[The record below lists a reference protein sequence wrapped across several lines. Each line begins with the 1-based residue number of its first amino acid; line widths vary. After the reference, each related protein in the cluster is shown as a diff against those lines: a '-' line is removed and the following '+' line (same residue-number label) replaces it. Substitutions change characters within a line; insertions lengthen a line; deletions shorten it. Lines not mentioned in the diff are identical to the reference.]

1 MTGCGL
7 RPSPPEPL
15 AVKLAAVSMAR
26 FSDAIDT
33 VSTLEA
39 YELVQLA
46 AQASGRRGEGVYVH
60 PRLANSAATGAG
72 SSTWRRSRT
81 SLPRRQSTLHER

>member
-1 MTGCGL
+1 MAGCGL

-46 AQASGRRGEGVYVH
+46 AQASGRIQQLPISQGDVVK
-60 PRLANSAATGAG
+60 AG
-72 SSTWRRSRT
+72 QLLLVLDQEQIRA
-81 SLPRRQSTLHER
+81 